1 MIKPQTK
8 RTKPPRRAHVP
19 TSSASLVAGT
29 RRASSAS
36 LVAGIRRASS
46 APLVAQ
52 LIQIF
57 ALTGLEFIVKTQL
70 ASVVQARTL
79 FVTLFNDFCTFA
91 KSQIGCPVASM
102 AMILAACWRDCR
114 GTAVRSLLG
123 TACAKRS
130 PTKRSPREIA
140 DWMHCLGTVSCAVD
154 SRPKCR
160 SCIVRALSC

>member
-1 MIKPQTK
+1 MIFIALAGSEFIARPQFAAVVQA
-8 RTKPPRRAHVP
+8 RTPSATLVDDCCTLRLSTSGAVMWSVLLAVFTFNAKFNHVVDAFGSDIALVP
-19 TSSASLVAGT
+19 SSSASLVAGT

-57 ALTGLEFIVKTQL
+57 ALTRPEFIAKTQL

-91 KSQIGCPVASM
+91 KSQI
-102 AMILAACWRDCR
+102 
-114 GTAVRSLLG
+114 
-123 TACAKRS
+123 
-130 PTKRSPREIA
+130 
-140 DWMHCLGTVSCAVD
+140 
-154 SRPKCR
+154 
-160 SCIVRALSC
+160 